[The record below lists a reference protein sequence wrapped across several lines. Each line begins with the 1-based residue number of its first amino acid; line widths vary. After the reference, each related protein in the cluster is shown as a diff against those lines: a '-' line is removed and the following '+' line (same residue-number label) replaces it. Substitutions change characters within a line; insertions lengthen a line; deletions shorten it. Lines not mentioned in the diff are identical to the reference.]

1 MFEVIKCFELV
12 AVIMGWKWT
21 NDILIREI
29 VWPVL
34 KEWKME
40 GIQSKPQTTLDGDK
54 LVRTSNETVC
64 LDSLDTKNG
73 LKSDGNME
81 ATIANILCLLGK
93 FLISI
98 IYLLSQVCFR
108 RIEQEMN

>member
-1 MFEVIKCFELV
+1 
-12 AVIMGWKWT
+12 MGWKWT

-34 KEWKME
+34 KEWKM
-40 GIQSKPQTTLDGDK
+40 GRIQSKPQTTLDGNK
-54 LVRTSNETVC
+54 LARTSNETVC
-64 LDSLDTKNG
+64 LDSLDPKNE

-81 ATIANILCLLGK
+81 VTIANILCLLGK

-98 IYLLSQVCFR
+98 IFLLSQVSVR
-108 RIEQEMN
+108 RIQQEMN